1 MSEHAPLIDRY
12 IAAWN
17 EADAERRRDL
27 IAGTW
32 TETATYVD
40 PLMSAAGH
48 DGINA
53 MIQGVQARFPD
64 FRFSLTA
71 VDGYGDRVRF
81 SWALGPA
88 GVDPVVEGTDF
99 ARVSDDRRLSAVTG
113 FLDKVPA
120 AA

>member
-1 MSEHAPLIDRY
+1 MSDIAPLIDRY

-17 EADAERRRDL
+17 EADDDLRRDL

-32 TETATYVD
+32 TEAATYVD
-40 PLMSAAGH
+40 PMMSSAGH
-48 DGINA
+48 DGIDA
-53 MIQGVQARFPD
+53 MIRGVQTRFPS
-64 FRFSLTA
+64 FRFSLVSLDA
-71 VDGYGDRVRF
+71 YGDKVRF

-88 GVDPVVEGTDF
+88 GSPSVVEGTDF
-99 ARVSDDRRLSAVTG
+99 AQVSEDQRLAAVTG